1 MEYSDKKTRECVSRW
16 AAGRADRGDEMQQ
29 HNQREKRVSA
39 KARDVRNKEL
49 EGGNSSY
56 ILSEGAMGKHDK
68 DEMRLM
74 V

>member
-29 HNQREKRVSA
+29 HNQREKRDVSA

-49 EGGNSSY
+49 EGGGTAATFSARGPWGSTTR
-56 ILSEGAMGKHDK
+56 
-68 DEMRLM
+68 MR
-74 V
+74 